1 MVTQLPEII
10 DFTWILGDSSD
21 RTTRLLAAFLLFAG
35 IWLITRLAR
44 SSFRKLP
51 PGPRGLPLIGDIL
64 HIADQEWLA
73 SPKRR
78 DDYGEMMYISALG
91 KGMLI
96 INSQRV
102 AVDLLEKRSTIYSDR
117 PHYISMGDYLTKNLT
132 FTLTPY
138 GDLLRR
144 FRRVA
149 VEGFSKPA
157 AQHFHPIQNREAIM
171 LALALMKSPPNL
183 EKHLHRHTS
192 SIMLSV
198 NYHLPPVE
206 SEDDPHVVGVE
217 THVGRL
223 LHEMNPGTRLVE
235 MLPWLRYI
243 PSRRVHHRIR
253 RRYPLMSYRFAKWKR
268 DAQYW
273 FIQDSLMFQR
283 LLGKVVDDLANGIDR
298 PSFGATIIKTQN
310 KHGLSG
316 LEQAWLVGDM
326 LAAGGETTSISLQW
340 WILAMLAY
348 PNVQAHAHAE
358 LDEVVGRGRPPSF
371 ADIPFLPYIRAMVKE
386 TLRWSPIVPFG
397 VPHASTVDDWYEGMF
412 IPKGTITLQ
421 NMRVLNFDPEVFGS
435 NVAGF
440 DPSRYLDEKGQ
451 VKTLMGGREEGH
463 VSFGFGRRVCPGRHV
478 AEGTLG
484 IDFATLLWG
493 MRFERPEGSQGEL
506 DVRTLVQSGPGA
518 RPVPFECKVVPRFT
532 EAEAL
537 LNEGLSMYE

>member
-1 MVTQLPEII
+1 MVTQIPKIT
-10 DFTWILGDSSD
+10 DFTWILGDGSD
-21 RTTRLLAAFLLFAG
+21 RTTRLLAAFLLLAG
-35 IWLITRLAR
+35 IWVIARLAQSYIR
-44 SSFRKLP
+44 NLP

-64 HIADQEWLA
+64 HITDQEWLA

-102 AVDLLEKRSTIYSDR
+102 AVDLLEKRSIIYSDR
-117 PHYISMGDYLTKNLT
+117 PHYISMGYYLTKNLT

-183 EKHLHRHTS
+183 EKQFYRHAL

-217 THVGRL
+217 THVQRL

-235 MLPWLRYI
+235 MVPWLRYI
-243 PSRRVHHRIR
+243 PSRF
-253 RRYPLMSYRFAKWKR
+253 SKWKR

-283 LLGKVVDDLANGIDR
+283 LLGTVVDDLTNGIDR
-298 PSFGATIIKTQN
+298 PSFGATIIKTQS
-310 KHGLSG
+310 KHGLSE
-316 LEQAWLVGDM
+316 LEQAWLAGDT
-326 LAAGGETTSISLQW
+326 LAAGGETTSTALHW
-340 WILAMLAY
+340 WVLAMLVY
-348 PNVQAHAHAE
+348 PNVQARAHAE
-358 LDEVVGRGRPPSF
+358 LDEVVGRGRPPTS
-371 ADIPFLPYIRAMVKE
+371 ADVSFLPYIRAMVKE
-386 TLRWSPIVPFG
+386 TVRWAPTVPLG
-397 VPHASTVDDWYEGMF
+397 VPHASTVDDQYEGMF
-412 IPKGTITLQ
+412 IPKGTVCLQ
-421 NMRVLNFDPEVFGS
+421 NMRVLNFDPDVFGS
-435 NVAGF
+435 NAAEF
-440 DPSRYLDEKGQ
+440 DPTRYLDEEGQ
-451 VKTLMGGREEGH
+451 VKVLMRGREEGH

-493 MRFERPEGSQGEL
+493 MRFERPEGSRGEL
-506 DVRTLVQSGPGA
+506 DVRTLVQSGLTA
-518 RPVPFECKVVPRFT
+518 HPVPFECKVVPRFT

-537 LNEGLSMYE
+537 LSEGLSMYE

>member
-1 MVTQLPEII
+1 MVTQPPEVTS
-10 DFTWILGDSSD
+10 FTWILGGSSHP
-21 RTTRLLAAFLLFAG
+21 TILLAAFLLLVGTLWF
-35 IWLITRLAR
+35 IERLAQ

-78 DDYGEMMYISALG
+78 DDYGEMMYISAIG

-132 FTLTPY
+132 LTLTPY

-144 FRRVA
+144 FRRAA

-171 LALALMKSPPNL
+171 LALALMESPPNL
-183 EKHLHRHTS
+183 EKHFHRHAS

-217 THVGRL
+217 THVRRL
-223 LHEMNPGTRLVE
+223 FHEMNPGTRLVE

-243 PSRRVHHRIR
+243 PSRR
-253 RRYPLMSYRFAKWKR
+253 WKR
-268 DAQYW
+268 DAEYW
-273 FIQDSLMFQR
+273 FIQDSLMYQR
-283 LLGKVVDDLANGIDR
+283 LLGKVIDDLANGIDR
-298 PSFGATIIKTQN
+298 PSFGATIIKTQS
-310 KHGLSG
+310 KHGLSE

-326 LAAGGETTSISLQW
+326 LAAGGETTSTSLQW

-348 PNVQAHAHAE
+348 PNVQARAHAE

-386 TLRWSPIVPFG
+386 TLRWSPIAPFG
-397 VPHASTVDDWYEGMF
+397 VPHASSVDDWYEGIF

-421 NMRVLNFDPEVFGS
+421 NVRVLNFDPEIFGS
-435 NVAGF
+435 NVAEF
-440 DPSRYLDEKGQ
+440 DPSRYLEKGQ
-451 VKTLMGGREEGH
+451 VKTLIEGREEGH
-463 VSFGFGRRVCPGRHV
+463 MSFGFGRRVCPGRHV
-478 AEGTLG
+478 AEATLA

-493 MRFERPEGSQGEL
+493 MRFERPEESQGEL
-506 DVRTLVQSGPGA
+506 DVRSLVQSGLTA
-518 RPVPFECKVVPRFT
+518 RPVPFECKAVPRFT

-537 LNEGLSMYE
+537 LNEGLSLHE

>member
-1 MVTQLPEII
+1 MVIQPPDVTG
-10 DFTWILGDSSD
+10 FTWILGGSSHP
-21 RTTRLLAAFLLFAG
+21 TTLLAAFLVGTL
-35 IWLITRLAR
+35 WLIPRLAQ

-102 AVDLLEKRSTIYSDR
+102 AIDLLEKRSTIYSDR

-138 GDLLRR
+138 GDLFRR
-144 FRRVA
+144 LRRVA

-157 AQHFHPIQNREAIM
+157 AQHFYPIQNREAIM

-183 EKHLHRHTS
+183 EKT
-192 SIMLSV
+192 LSPPRIV
-198 NYHLPPVE
+198 YHVLKPTVR
-206 SEDDPHVVGVE
+206 
-217 THVGRL
+217 RL
-223 LHEMNPGTRLVE
+223 FHEMNPGTRLVE
-235 MLPWLRYI
+235 ILPWLRYI
-243 PSRRVHHRIR
+243 PSRC
-253 RRYPLMSYRFAKWKR
+253 AKWKR

-273 FIQDSLMFQR
+273 FIQDSLMYER
-283 LLGKVVDDLANGIDR
+283 LLGNVLDDL
-298 PSFGATIIKTQN
+298 S
-310 KHGLSG
+310 KHGLSE

-326 LAAGGETTSISLQW
+326 LAAGGETTSTSLQW

-348 PNVQAHAHAE
+348 PNVQARAHAE

-371 ADIPFLPYIRAMVKE
+371 ADIPFLPYIRSMVKE
-386 TLRWSPIVPFG
+386 TLRWSPIAPFG

-421 NMRVLNFDPEVFGS
+421 NVRVLNFDPEIFGS
-435 NVAGF
+435 N
-440 DPSRYLDEKGQ
+440 S
-451 VKTLMGGREEGH
+451 GG
-463 VSFGFGRRVCPGRHV
+463 V
-478 AEGTLG
+478 
-484 IDFATLLWG
+484 
-493 MRFERPEGSQGEL
+493 RP
-506 DVRTLVQSGPGA
+506 D
-518 RPVPFECKVVPRFT
+518 
-532 EAEAL
+532 
-537 LNEGLSMYE
+537 